1 MRYDVERAIEKFR
14 INASGS
20 QKHIEIAETMLDDDE
35 TVLFVT
41 PTKLKRPGRRNGVP
55 QVLFLTDKRIFSNFC
70 GFLNRHTTES
80 TSLGEVTSVN
90 FTTDK
95 TYAYIEINSPTKKQ
109 SIALTGNLNILK
121 QVYQEFETAVNNY
134 KSQYTAQN
142 STPHPNSTQPNI
154 LEQIEKLALLRNK
167 GIITEEEFQT
177 KKADLLSRL

>member
-1 MRYDVERAIEKFR
+1 MRSDVERAIEKFR

-20 QKHIEIAETMLDDDE
+20 QKHIEIAETMLHDDE

-55 QVLFLTDKRIFSNFC
+55 QVLFLTDKRIFSNSR
-70 GFLNRHTTES
+70 GFLNRYTTES
-80 TSLGEVTSVN
+80 TSLGEVVSVN

-109 SIALTGNLNILK
+109 SIALTGELYMLK

-134 KSQYTAQN
+134 KAQQAAQN
-142 STPHPNSTQPNI
+142 NAPQPDI
-154 LEQIEKLALLRNK
+154 ADQIEKLAHLRDK

-177 KKADLLSRL
+177 KKADLLSRM